1 VDHATDYLGSARGHS
16 AGVKIILLALKSS
29 PETFGQELRMIA
41 AVKLF
46 ELERLSSVAAARLA
60 GAPLVDFLSQ
70 LAYYG
75 VETFRFMEDEF
86 HQETRLA

>member
-1 VDHATDYLGSARGHS
+1 
-16 AGVKIILLALKSS
+16 
-29 PETFGQELRMIA
+29 MIA

-70 LAYYG
+70 LAYYE